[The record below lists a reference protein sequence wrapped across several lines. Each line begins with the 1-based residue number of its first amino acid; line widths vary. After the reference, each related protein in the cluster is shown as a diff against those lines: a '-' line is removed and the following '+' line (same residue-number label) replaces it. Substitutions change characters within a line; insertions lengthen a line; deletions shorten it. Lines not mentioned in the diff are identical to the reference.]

1 MRVVQF
7 FTARLKLVCVNM
19 GRSQTL
25 LRIIKFM
32 RSHNESKI
40 VKYDSL
46 QMFSTKIHLLFQV
59 KIVVFKYMFKNLP
72 NPCG

>member
-1 MRVVQF
+1 MFYRS
-7 FTARLKLVCVNM
+7 TKTCLCV

-32 RSHNESKI
+32 HSHNESKI

-59 KIVVFKYMFKNLP
+59 KMVVFKYMFKNLP